1 MPEICAVRRV
11 ANGYLLTKK
20 KRLERSM
27 RLRTIAFAT
36 SMLLASA
43 GFTASF
49 AQSSAVSE
57 KTFDWIFFVI
67 IGIPFIIAL
76 LALVKPGLLEV
87 FIRDWPWERRRD
99 GLDAR
104 DPYEQPGAGGTPPA

>member
-1 MPEICAVRRV
+1 
-11 ANGYLLTKK
+11 
-20 KRLERSM
+20 M
-27 RLRTIAFAT
+27 RLRTMAFAT

-43 GFTASF
+43 GLTASF
-49 AQSSAVSE
+49 AQSSTVSE

-87 FIRDWPWERRRD
+87 FIRDWPWERRRQ
-99 GLDAR
+99 GLDAH
-104 DPYEQPGAGGTPPA
+104 DH